1 MPNRNDWPIEADTID
16 IREFQFFNT
25 KTQEMGATTKP
36 VSEMTASEL
45 EQLLKQKKA
54 DELQQQ
60 NQRKTAYNTDKE
72 NFLNDIL
79 NKFKE
84 VNGILYTLKQEAI
97 SHAENF
103 NTLKYEVE
111 QKEVKEAKSFELK
124 NDSVKIVVE
133 TQDRFDFNDEAI
145 VHINAIKDIFREKF
159 ENRNKGFYNL
169 LDGILM
175 KNSKGEYD
183 AKLLTKAR
191 KQVRELGDERL
202 IEEFDKL
209 GDCLIVVGSA
219 KYIRVYAKDEKN
231 RWKDVSLNF
240 SSL

>member
-1 MPNRNDWPIEADTID
+1 MEAI
-16 IREFQFFNT
+16 
-25 KTQEMGATTKP
+25 TKP
-36 VSEMTASEL
+36 ISEMTSAEL
-45 EQLLKQKKA
+45 LQLGKQKAAEENKKQ
-54 DELQQQ
+54 L
-60 NQRKTAYNTDKE
+60 QRKDAYNSDKE
-72 NFLNDIL
+72 NFLYEIL
-79 NKFKE
+79 ERFEE
-84 VNGILYTLKQEAI
+84 VKSILSTLKGEAI
-97 SHAENF
+97 VHAENF
-103 NTLKYEVE
+103 NRLKYELE
-111 QKEVKEAKSFELK
+111 GKELKDAKSFELK
-124 NDSVKIVVE
+124 NDKIKIIVE
-133 TQDRFDFNDEAI
+133 TQERFDFNDQAI

-191 KQVRELGDERL
+191 KQVRELGDDRL

-209 GDCLIVVGSA
+209 NDCLIVVGSA
-219 KYIRVYAKDEKN
+219 KYIRVYSKDEKS